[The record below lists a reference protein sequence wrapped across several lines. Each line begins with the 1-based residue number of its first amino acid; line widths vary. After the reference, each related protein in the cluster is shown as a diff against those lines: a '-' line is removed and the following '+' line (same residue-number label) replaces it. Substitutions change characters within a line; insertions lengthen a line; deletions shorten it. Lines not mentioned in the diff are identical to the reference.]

1 MNEEI
6 LDKVLI
12 KLINIEEK
20 LDGFVTKDDLA
31 QSENRVLEYLER
43 KLQVAS

>member
-1 MNEEI
+1 MEEKI

-20 LDGFVTKDDLA
+20 LDNFVTKDDLV
-31 QSENRVLEYLER
+31 QSENRILER
-43 KLQVAS
+43 KLQVA